1 MLLPMAQAT
10 DPMTHPSYRQTKRTE
25 LKGRE
30 WKGRK
35 GRGTTKKTPPLNLGD
50 SGQADI
56 LHDKAGCDGSYNPLP
71 ASSGL
76 LSL

>member
-10 DPMTHPSYRQTKRTE
+10 DPMTHPSYRQTKRME

-35 GRGTTKKTPPLNLGD
+35 GRGTTKKHSHSIWETRGRLTFSMTRQGVMAATAFCLL
-50 SGQADI
+50 AV
-56 LHDKAGCDGSYNPLP
+56 
-71 ASSGL
+71 AS
-76 LSL
+76 